1 LDSVE
6 CNPSKR
12 SSLTDYASYEKEYA
26 IKGRHHGRQFHLGDP
41 ARTKIIRIDAF
52 RGEIDFELV

>member
-6 CNPSKR
+6 RNRSKR
-12 SSLTDYASYEKEYA
+12 SSLTDYDSYEKEYA

-41 ARTKIIRIDAF
+41 VRVKVVSTNAF